1 MLIFCS
7 VEFIAIFIVSHTG
20 LPVNSHS
27 SEASTDHRLHGG
39 AGDHELHL
47 LSQHGGRCLLLD
59 QVISPV
65 DLQLGL
71 QVSGRV
77 EVFAVLS
84 CAAALRGEN
93 KVDGREVGR
102 GRERHTHEVINSL
115 VGKLQVSDQQNDLK
129 SSSFDYKP
137 DDEQVACLPK
147 DVTDMWASILTKTP
161 KHQALEGSIH
171 IYRE

>member
-1 MLIFCS
+1 MWHNN
-7 VEFIAIFIVSHTG
+7 IAIFIVSHVA
-20 LPVNSHS
+20 LPVSSHS
-27 SEASTDHRLHGG
+27 REASTNHRLHRG

-84 CAAALRGEN
+84 CAAALSEKNEGE
-93 KVDGREVGR
+93 REK
-102 GRERHTHEVINSL
+102 VIN
-115 VGKLQVSDQQNDLK
+115 G
-129 SSSFDYKP
+129 P
-137 DDEQVACLPK
+137 
-147 DVTDMWASILTKTP
+147 I
-161 KHQALEGSIH
+161 
-171 IYRE
+171 

>member
-1 MLIFCS
+1 M
-7 VEFIAIFIVSHTG
+7 FIRNKEKLCTFSTTTDFTAIFIVSHTAF
-20 LPVNSHS
+20 PVNSHS
-27 SEASTDHRLHGG
+27 SEASTNHRLHGG

-84 CAAALRGEN
+84 RATALSGKTQLMGERW
-93 KVDGREVGR
+93 G
-102 GRERHTHEVINSL
+102 GRERERGGEREREREREKETNKVINSL
-115 VGKLQVSDQQNDLK
+115 
-129 SSSFDYKP
+129 
-137 DDEQVACLPK
+137 
-147 DVTDMWASILTKTP
+147 I
-161 KHQALEGSIH
+161 
-171 IYRE
+171 

>member
-1 MLIFCS
+1 MCKDVLTGANPNFLQCS
-7 VEFIAIFIVSHTG
+7 ATKAFAAIFLVSHAA
-20 LPVNSHS
+20 LPVYSHS
-27 SEASTDHRLHGG
+27 SEASTNHRLHGG

-84 CAAALRGEN
+84 RATALVGE
-93 KVDGREVGR
+93 
-102 GRERHTHEVINSL
+102 RERNRQ
-115 VGKLQVSDQQNDLK
+115 G
-129 SSSFDYKP
+129 
-137 DDEQVACLPK
+137 
-147 DVTDMWASILTKTP
+147 
-161 KHQALEGSIH
+161 
-171 IYRE
+171 R